1 VVRKR
6 INQNYFSNKFLDTPS
21 SSFET
26 PIDRG
31 RDTPKT
37 MKDDKLDHDGLSSK
51 RGDHDDDDEDFDKQ
65 SVTSTSTTR
74 SKEIYFK

>member
-1 VVRKR
+1 
-6 INQNYFSNKFLDTPS
+6 
-21 SSFET
+21 
-26 PIDRG
+26 
-31 RDTPKT
+31 

-74 SKEIYFK
+74 SKEIYLNKWILF